1 MMGRSTS
8 KREQLDLLTT
18 NFSYRMLVGENVVR
32 FFFMKD
38 LLLEDEP
45 ARDKGKAFPLG
56 DVQAGVEISEVSID
70 EKDKVKADW
79 YA

>member
-1 MMGRSTS
+1 MGRSTS

-56 DVQAGVEISEVSID
+56 DVQAVV
-70 EKDKVKADW
+70 
-79 YA
+79 